1 MIDARH
7 AARWRAGALGVTTVA
22 EEGGPM
28 AWAVDPNHS
37 SVAWSVR
44 HYGIA
49 IIRGYFR
56 KYDARVNFE
65 GDDPTRWTVEATID
79 AASIE
84 SNCEQRDHHLRSAD
98 YFEAET
104 YPTLEF
110 RSTRIERANGS
121 AGPTGAYRITGDLTI
136 HGVTR
141 SVTLDAE
148 FAGETTDAQGNP
160 RRGFTATANVKRTDF
175 QLGPGPDKPA
185 ATAQDV
191 RITIDAEVVNRVAA
205 PAEAH

>member
-1 MIDARH
+1 
-7 AARWRAGALGVTTVA
+7 
-22 EEGGPM
+22 M

-37 SVAWSVR
+37 CVAWSVR

-56 KYDARVNFE
+56 KFDTRVHFE
-65 GDDPTRWTVEATID
+65 GDDPTQWSLEATID

-98 YFEAET
+98 YFEVET
-104 YPTLEF
+104 YPTLSF
-110 RSTRIERANGS
+110 RSSRIERANGS
-121 AGPTGAYRITGDLTI
+121 GDRTGAYRIVGDLTI

-141 SVTLDAE
+141 PVTLDAE
-148 FAGETTDAQGNP
+148 FAGEASDAQGNP
-160 RRGFTATANVKRTDF
+160 RRGFSASGTVKRGDF
-175 QLGPGPDKPA
+175 QLGPPPDKPV

-205 PAEAH
+205 PAAH